1 MKTEKFDNAVN
12 GINPELIEEA
22 AFVSNEMQDDKTVQ
36 NESASEVAGVEK
48 YHHTVWRKVIAAASV
63 LIVVGGIGIGGAFML
78 KGMRNANNT
87 VSTDEV
93 SEIPQETM
101 VESSAPFGDIS
112 GGRVRFMTP
121 AYAPNLLDTEP
132 ETVKELA
139 DIFNSGT
146 WDELDGN
153 APVPDGEN
161 VIVFVNDN
169 VQQFRLVFYYDNTAD
184 YEINGSTF
192 RYKVSEEIT
201 EKVWSDARQT
211 NEALVSHLIPCRTED
226 LNPEGVWKNN
236 EPMPEKMFEAPAV
249 PDEYKGMNIIEYEP
263 LYEYAYDFSDIAKDV
278 ANSDNIII
286 GTVDSISYKPR
297 GGVAYTQINI
307 TVSEDVAGSLS
318 AGEQVSVELAGG
330 YISMRESY
338 GDMLYQTGGKY
349 GEGIDMTEEEI
360 DNTCH
365 YEKVLSGDLPLIGKE
380 YAFLVAEK
388 GEESYNI
395 VGQEYGILYK
405 CDNLYISR
413 DYVFYKLYELEY
425 MMENKSSENDFTEVE
440 DIEKDYKLNSKG
452 QTYGTG
458 AAAEVTAELPD
469 LVRVMGDN
477 GVEGY
482 VYAYELI
489 GESPKSP
496 EEAVAIQKKREESG
510 ETSEVIPV
518 YDSEGENVID
528 TLTMQSFS

>member
-22 AFVSNEMQDDKTVQ
+22 AFVAKELQNDKKAQ
-36 NESASEVAGVEK
+36 NESTSEVSGVEK
-48 YHHTVWRKVIAAASV
+48 YHNTVWRKVIAAASV

-78 KGMRNANNT
+78 KGMRNTDNT

-93 SEIPQETM
+93 SEIPQETV

-112 GGRVRFMTP
+112 GGRVRFSTSS
-121 AYAPNLLDTEP
+121 YAPYLLDTEP

-139 DIFNSGT
+139 DIFNSGI
-146 WDELDGN
+146 WDEVESDT
-153 APVPDGEN
+153 PVPDGN
-161 VIVFVNDN
+161 NIIVYVNDN
-169 VQQFRLVFYYDNTAD
+169 VQPFRLVFYGDNTAD
-184 YEINGSTF
+184 YEINGCIY
-192 RYKVSEEIT
+192 RYKVSEEIK
-201 EKVWSDARQT
+201 EKVRSEVRHA
-211 NEALVSHLIPCRTED
+211 EEGIVLHSIPYRTED
-226 LNPEGVWKNN
+226 LNTEGVWKNN
-236 EPMPEKMFEAPAV
+236 EPMPEKMFEAPVV
-249 PDEYKGMNIIEYEP
+249 PEEYKGMNIIEYEP

-286 GTVDSISYKPR
+286 GKVDSISYKPR
-297 GGVAYTQINI
+297 GGTAYTQINI
-307 TVSEDVAGSLS
+307 TVSEDAAGSLS

-360 DNTCH
+360 DNTCY

-380 YAFLVAEK
+380 YAFLVAGK

-395 VGQEYGILYK
+395 VGQEYGIFYK

-413 DYVFYKLYELEY
+413 DYVFYELYELEY

-440 DIEKDYKLNSKG
+440 DIEKDY
-452 QTYGTG
+452 
-458 AAAEVTAELPD
+458 
-469 LVRVMGDN
+469 
-477 GVEGY
+477 
-482 VYAYELI
+482 
-489 GESPKSP
+489 
-496 EEAVAIQKKREESG
+496 
-510 ETSEVIPV
+510 
-518 YDSEGENVID
+518 
-528 TLTMQSFS
+528 